1 MTELFSRDK
10 SVISRH
16 IKNALFEELNGEIAE
31 SNPKEKYA
39 HFICNMCMKVKKRK
53 YKLYLLQNRYKK
65 GFFCHNKNMYNFC
78 FFIHIFKIYKKM

>member
-39 HFICNMCMKVKKRK
+39 HFIWNMCMKVKKRT
-53 YKLYLLQNRYKK
+53 YKVYLFIINLIIKI
-65 GFFCHNKNMYNFC
+65 CIIFC
-78 FFIHIFKIYKKM
+78 FFIHTFKIYKKMW